1 VTAKAKTPSKGR
13 LSLLLRVLA
22 SALLMGLVIRRV
34 DWGVFVATVKAAD
47 PLYLSLSLLVS
58 PVLVLI
64 SAWKWQLL
72 LHARDLSPGLPTC
85 YRLYLVGYFFNNFL
99 PTNVGGDVVRG
110 YILGKRQGNQAAVM
124 ASVFLERFTGIS
136 ALVVMALLALPFGP
150 VALYDLKI
158 TLGVAAVVAA
168 YLVLLWAVVDRR
180 ALALTR
186 RWVHLPFM
194 GKVVRLQ
201 EAIEAYR
208 GHGGV
213 LLACIGLS
221 LLFYLGAA
229 INVMVSA
236 RAFGASLSLTQAI
249 LVTPVILLISLLPF
263 SLGGIGLSE
272 WAYYFALGKYG
283 ISAESALSTALLM
296 RLKNVLL
303 GLLGGVGHAVT
314 REAAPLRQG
323 QETPVAGGEGDA
335 S

>member
-1 VTAKAKTPSKGR
+1 MAEAKKPRKGR
-13 LSLLLRVLA
+13 LLLLLRVLA

-34 DWGVFVATVKAAD
+34 DWAEFLATVRAAD
-47 PLYLSLSLLVS
+47 PFYLSLSLLLS
-58 PVLVLI
+58 PLLVLI

-72 LHARDLSPGLPTC
+72 LNARSLSPGLATC
-85 YRLYLVGYFFNNFL
+85 FRLYLVGYFFNNFL

-110 YILGKRQGNQAAVM
+110 YILGRRQGRPAAVM

-136 ALVVMALLALPFGP
+136 ALVVMALVALPFGP
-150 VALYDLKI
+150 DALYDIKI

-168 YLVLLWAVVDRR
+168 YLVLLWAVLDRR
-180 ALALTR
+180 ALVLTR
-186 RWVHLPFM
+186 RVSHLPFM

-213 LLACIGLS
+213 LAACGGLS
-221 LLFYLGAA
+221 LLFYFGAA
-229 INVMVSA
+229 MNVMVSA
-236 RAFGASLSLTQAI
+236 RAFGAHLSFTDAI

-283 ISAESALSTALLM
+283 ISAETALSTALLM

-323 QETPVAGGEGDA
+323 QETPAAGGKGAA

>member
-1 VTAKAKTPSKGR
+1 MSGR
-13 LSLLLRVLA
+13 KPASTRHLGTLLRVLA

-34 DWGVFVATVKAAD
+34 DWEEFAATVRAAR
-47 PLYLSLSLLVS
+47 PFYLAMSLLVS
-58 PVLVLI
+58 PLLVLI
-64 SAWKWQLL
+64 SAWKWQILL
-72 LHARDLSPGLPTC
+72 RARALSPGLATC

-110 YILGKRQGNQAAVM
+110 YILGRRQGNRAAVM
-124 ASVFLERFTGIS
+124 ASVFLERFTGVS

-150 VALYDLKI
+150 TALYDIKV
-158 TLGVAAVVAA
+158 TASVSAVVAA

-186 RWVHLPFM
+186 RGLHLPFM

-201 EAIEAYR
+201 ESIAVYR
-208 GHGGV
+208 EHGGA
-213 LLACIGLS
+213 LAACMGLS

-229 INVMVSA
+229 FNVMVSA
-236 RAFGASLSLTQAI
+236 RAFGASLTLGEAV

-263 SLGGIGLSE
+263 SLGGLGLSE

-283 ISAESALSTALLM
+283 ISPEVALSTALLM

-314 REAAPLRQG
+314 REAAPLRH
-323 QETPVAGGEGDA
+323 GDSPLPA
-335 S
+335 PATDREVS